1 MSDLLCVDSSVYRSN
16 ARGLEV
22 ILVRVPPPLLPLLL
36 LCLFSNDAL
45 WSPPVR
51 GSEERV
57 VKTLVGMYWS
67 MPCRMAEVN
76 AKISPLSTRHKYHLC
91 VLINKILPN
100 KYPCIC
106 RFITGSPKHGIPG
119 THSVFTRWLHHIHY
133 IPDLYWLCVLG
144 NINNAGQDQHVDG
157 YFCC

>member
-16 ARGLEV
+16 ARDLE
-22 ILVRVPPPLLPLLL
+22 VRVPPPLLPLLL

-51 GSEERV
+51 VRGTSGEDFGGDV
-57 VKTLVGMYWS
+57 LVHALQNGRRQCQDQS
-67 MPCRMAEVN
+67 
-76 AKISPLSTRHKYHLC
+76 LSTRHKYHLC
-91 VLINKILPN
+91 VLIHKILPN

-119 THSVFTRWLHHIHY
+119 THSVFTRWLHPIHY
-133 IPDLYWLCVLG
+133 IPDLCWLCVLG
-144 NINNAGQDQHVDG
+144 NITNAGQDQHVDG